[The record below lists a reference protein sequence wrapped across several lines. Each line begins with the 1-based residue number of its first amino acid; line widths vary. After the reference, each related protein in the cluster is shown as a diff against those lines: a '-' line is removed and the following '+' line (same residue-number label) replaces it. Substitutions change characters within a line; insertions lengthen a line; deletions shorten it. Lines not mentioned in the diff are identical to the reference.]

1 MQINLTTINGV
12 VYDTLFYYQATVHS
26 SYYGST
32 NDHEW
37 TNDVDNNFQAFQS
50 SSSSFSSR
58 NSIFDAKPMR
68 HCRTQLWLD
77 KCLALAYLSSGV
89 LRQLCIFIITT
100 SATLTTGHMDAAFIV
115 CDILWPCCYNGQ
127 ALCMACPYRLINNN
141 AISVFYGILH
151 DLSYL
156 IIRISC
162 QYRNGKLA

>member
-1 MQINLTTINGV
+1 MILFLITKLLSIHHIMAVQMITNQIMMLTIILKLFNHHHHHFHHGV
-12 VYDTLFYYQATVHS
+12 VS
-26 SYYGST
+26 SMI
-32 NDHEW
+32 NQWH
-37 TNDVDNNFQAFQS
+37 
-50 SSSSFSSR
+50 
-58 NSIFDAKPMR
+58 

-77 KCLALAYLSSGV
+77 VCLALAYLSSGV
-89 LRQLCIFIITT
+89 LCQLCIFIITT

-162 QYRNGKLA
+162 QYRNGKIA

>member
-1 MQINLTTINGV
+1 MILFLITKLLSIHHIMAVQMITNQIMMLTIILKLFNHHHHFHHGVISSMIN
-12 VYDTLFYYQATVHS
+12 QWH
-26 SYYGST
+26 
-32 NDHEW
+32 
-37 TNDVDNNFQAFQS
+37 
-50 SSSSFSSR
+50 
-58 NSIFDAKPMR
+58 

-77 KCLALAYLSSGV
+77 VCLALAYLSSGV
-89 LRQLCIFIITT
+89 LCQLCIFIITT
-100 SATLTTGHMDAAFIV
+100 SATLTTGHMDAAFII

-162 QYRNGKLA
+162 QYRNGKIA